1 MGVALVFQLIY
12 KGFTRL
18 LLVCHKC
25 VHWLL
30 HGCVNGVTSVFK
42 GVLQVLHYLMMLQG
56 CY

>member
-42 GVLQVLHYLMMLQG
+42 GVIQVLHYLMMLQG